1 MCFFRRKKNFIFITD
16 LIKSIGGKSNIKSID
31 IVNNK
36 ATIILNDKNLINK
49 QGLQELSKGIMIQ
62 SSGLTLFLD
71 NDKLKQL
78 KTFSTGGK

>member
-71 NDKLKQL
+71 KDKLKQL

>member
-31 IVNNK
+31 IINNK